1 MDQLFVSERVPSP
14 THSDSSHTSDR
25 EDEGARQ
32 ENSVSENAARQGK
45 QPEIKKLRDGPELSY
60 AEYRARRKSSLAGR
74 EGLPYRPKDAL
85 LRQIEER
92 GEGSTGSEGHGS
104 ARRPTL
110 SSRSTEERV
119 TVQNQGLLWDG
130 TAAESPRGDGG
141 ADLYT
146 TEDGG
151 GIHRQSPRRSPE
163 RPMDA
168 SSRTYAPRR
177 YSRPAR
183 PYSYAAGMDQGS
195 LLLDRSVSR
204 SSEVS
209 GQMFDRD
216 DSSPEVVV
224 PRWQPDA
231 EVTFC
236 PICRTQFSRSFI
248 S

>member
-1 MDQLFVSERVPSP
+1 MDQLFVNERAPSP
-14 THSDSSHTSDR
+14 TRSDSSNTSGR
-25 EDEGARQ
+25 EDEARQ
-32 ENSVSENAARQGK
+32 ESVPENARQAK
-45 QPEIKKLRDGPELSY
+45 QPEIKKLKDGPELSY

-74 EGLPYRPKDAL
+74 EGLPYRTKDAL
-85 LRQIEER
+85 TRQIEER
-92 GEGSTGSEGHGS
+92 GEGSATSEGQNG
-104 ARRPTL
+104 AVRPTL
-110 SSRSTEERV
+110 SSRSTEERG
-119 TVQNQGLLWDG
+119 TVQIQGLSWDG
-130 TAAESPRGDGG
+130 AAAESPQGDGG
-141 ADLYT
+141 VDLYT

-151 GIHRQSPRRSPE
+151 EMHRHSPRRSPK
-163 RPMDA
+163 PPTDA
-168 SSRTYAPRR
+168 SSRIYAPRR
-177 YSRPAR
+177 YSRAAR
-183 PYSYAAGMDQGS
+183 PYSYAGGMDQSG

-248 S
+248 M